1 MAVGSVW
8 GPWAGGSDGGQPRKP
23 GWGTLR
29 RAGGGGRRQTRIWL
43 GFQKSGRREMRRG
56 EGWRK
61 GLSLKTGYSFLGRC
75 GLRTP
80 SLPEG
85 NGFGEAVSLSIKKRE
100 RGQGLCSVAEPAPG
114 ETGFP
119 PRAPLFSGKESHD
132 DLLRVR
138 GRPSGAGA

>member
-1 MAVGSVW
+1 MAAGSVW

-29 RAGGGGRRQTRIWL
+29 REGGGGRRQTRIWL
-43 GFQKSGRREMRRG
+43 GFQKSGRREMQRG

-85 NGFGEAVSLSIKKRE
+85 NMALGRQSVPPSRRGKGDRGCAAWQNLPQGRRGSLH
-100 RGQGLCSVAEPAPG
+100 GL
-114 ETGFP
+114 
-119 PRAPLFSGKESHD
+119 LFS
-132 DLLRVR
+132 L
-138 GRPSGAGA
+138 GRRAMTTC